1 MANDDLQ
8 RFIDELRAR
17 VSIAD
22 VVGAK
27 VKLTKKGREYQ
38 GLCPFHNEKT
48 PSFTV
53 NESKGFYHCFGCG
66 AHGDIIKFEMEAN
79 GLPFIDALQKLAHQ
93 AGLQMPQ
100 LSAKDKKEEDERKSL
115 YEIMEAACAFF
126 ERELRM
132 PGGAAGLKYFTEKR
146 GLSPE
151 TLKKFRLGFA
161 PSNNALMAHLKAQG
175 IDEKDMKELGLI
187 AIPEDTSRRPH
198 DFFRNRVMIPITNKQ
213 GKIIAFGGRVMEKI
227 EPKYLNSPDTPIF
240 NKRRNLYNLDKARE
254 VAYKEKKLIICE
266 GYMDVIALDRY
277 GFGYAVAPLGTALTE
292 EQIAEA
298 WRVCPEPVLCLDGDS
313 PGVKAAMRAVDR
325 VLPMLKA
332 GYSLQFLFLP
342 DNQDPDEYLQAHGH
356 DSFAALMR
364 KTSPLIDIL
373 WRKYTENE
381 DSSTPE
387 KKALIEKTLLS
398 EVAKIGDATVRSY
411 YAQEIRSRIY
421 AAFRRTPWQQPAAP
435 RMPSAFRAPSAARNV
450 SPASRMP
457 SAPFSSPSR
466 MPPVP
471 FSSPSP
477 MQPAAPVSPAPQM
490 PETPPAYLDDI
501 PLPEAAPQYQ
511 EPQPTCPSQTPRQS
525 ANTGLPSNFS
535 PFPDTA
541 SFSGFR
547 PSSNAFP
554 SSGARPFS
562 NSASSPNAR
571 PFPNSGRGAS
581 RWADTRTPRPALN
594 HGIAAAPETLRQSAD
609 GECDKNLRFI
619 IAAGL
624 VYPELIDE
632 YEEQV
637 LSSDIKNAGLKNL
650 FAAMADLYREAETP
664 PAADELQQQLAQRPE
679 GAPLASLWELDMLK
693 KRSPFINDLRK
704 NIDKLLLE
712 DKLRTLEEEIKNVSA
727 ELCKNFTEEAYLRQS
742 ALKKERD
749 EILAAAAE
757 PED

>member
-115 YEIMEAACAFF
+115 YEIMETACAFF

-132 PGGAAGLKYFTEKR
+132 PDGASGLKYFTEKR

-161 PSNNALMAHLKAQG
+161 PNNNALMAHLKAQG

-298 WRVCPEPVLCLDGDS
+298 WRVCPEPILCLDGDS

-435 RMPSAFRAPSAARNV
+435 VPPAPRMPVPST
-450 SPASRMP
+450 PK
-457 SAPFSSPSR
+457 
-466 MPPVP
+466 
-471 FSSPSP
+471 
-477 MQPAAPVSPAPQM
+477 M

-501 PLPEAAPQYQ
+501 PLPEAAPQHRK
-511 EPQPTCPSQTPRQS
+511 PQPDRPSQAPRQF
-525 ANTGLPSNFS
+525 ANTGSPSNS
-535 PFPDTA
+535 GPFPDTA

-547 PSSNAFP
+547 PSFNAVP
-554 SSGARPFS
+554 LSGRRPFS
-562 NSASSPNAR
+562 NSASSPDAR
-571 PFPNSGRGAS
+571 SFPNSGRGAS
-581 RWADTRTPRPALN
+581 RWADTRTLRPALS

-637 LSSDIKNAGLKNL
+637 LSSDIRNAGLKNL

-742 ALKKERD
+742 SLKKERD

>member
-115 YEIMEAACAFF
+115 YEIMETACAFF

-132 PGGAAGLKYFTEKR
+132 PDGASGLKYFTEKR

-161 PSNNALMAHLKAQG
+161 PNNNALMAHLKAQG

-298 WRVCPEPVLCLDGDS
+298 WRVCPEPILCLDGDS

-398 EVAKIGDATVRSY
+398 EVAKIGDTTVRSY

-421 AAFRRTPWQQPAAP
+421 AAFRRTPWQKPAAPVPPAP
-435 RMPSAFRAPSAARNV
+435 RMPV
-450 SPASRMP
+450 
-457 SAPFSSPSR
+457 
-466 MPPVP
+466 PPTP
-471 FSSPSP
+471 K
-477 MQPAAPVSPAPQM
+477 M
-490 PETPPAYLDDI
+490 PETPPAYLNDI
-501 PLPEAAPQYQ
+501 PLPEVAPQHRK
-511 EPQPTCPSQTPRQS
+511 PQPDRPSQAPRQF
-525 ANTGLPSNFS
+525 ANTGSPSNS
-535 PFPDTA
+535 GPFPDTA

-547 PSSNAFP
+547 PSFNAVP
-554 SSGARPFS
+554 LSGRRPFS
-562 NSASSPNAR
+562 NSASSPDAR
-571 PFPNSGRGAS
+571 SFPNSGRGAS
-581 RWADTRTPRPALN
+581 RWADTRTLRPALS
-594 HGIAAAPETLRQSAD
+594 HSIAAAPETLRQSAD

-637 LSSDIKNAGLKNL
+637 LSSDIRNAGLKNL

-742 ALKKERD
+742 SLKKERD

>member
-38 GLCPFHNEKT
+38 GICPFHNEKT

-115 YEIMEAACAFF
+115 YEIMETACAFF

-132 PGGAAGLKYFTEKR
+132 PDGASGLKYFTEKR

-161 PSNNALMAHLKAQG
+161 PNNNALMAHLKAQG

-298 WRVCPEPVLCLDGDS
+298 WRVCPEPILCLDGDS

-435 RMPSAFRAPSAARNV
+435 VPPAPRMPV
-450 SPASRMP
+450 
-457 SAPFSSPSR
+457 
-466 MPPVP
+466 PPT
-471 FSSPSP
+471 SK
-477 MQPAAPVSPAPQM
+477 M

-501 PLPEAAPQYQ
+501 PLPEAAPQHRK
-511 EPQPTCPSQTPRQS
+511 PQPDRPSQAPRQF
-525 ANTGLPSNFS
+525 ANTGSPSNS
-535 PFPDTA
+535 GPFPDTA

-547 PSSNAFP
+547 PSFNAVP
-554 SSGARPFS
+554 LSGRRPFS
-562 NSASSPNAR
+562 NSVSSPDAR
-571 PFPNSGRGAS
+571 SFPNSGRGAS
-581 RWADTRTPRPALN
+581 RWADTRTLRPALS

-637 LSSDIKNAGLKNL
+637 LSSDIRNAGLKNL

-712 DKLRTLEEEIKNVSA
+712 DKLRSLEEEIKNVSA

>member
-17 VSIAD
+17 ISIAD

-115 YEIMEAACAFF
+115 YEIMETACAFF

-132 PGGAAGLKYFTEKR
+132 PDGTSGLKYFTEKR

-161 PSNNALMAHLKAQG
+161 PNNNALMAHLKAQG

-298 WRVCPEPVLCLDGDS
+298 WRVCPEPILCLDGDS

-421 AAFRRTPWQQPAAP
+421 AAFRRTPWQKPAAPVPPAP
-435 RMPSAFRAPSAARNV
+435 RMPV
-450 SPASRMP
+450 
-457 SAPFSSPSR
+457 
-466 MPPVP
+466 PPTP
-471 FSSPSP
+471 K
-477 MQPAAPVSPAPQM
+477 M

-501 PLPEAAPQYQ
+501 PLPEAAPQHRK
-511 EPQPTCPSQTPRQS
+511 PQPDRPSQAPRQF
-525 ANTGLPSNFS
+525 ANTGSPSNS
-535 PFPDTA
+535 GPFPDTA

-547 PSSNAFP
+547 PSFNAVP
-554 SSGARPFS
+554 LSGRRPFS
-562 NSASSPNAR
+562 NSASSPDAR
-571 PFPNSGRGAS
+571 SFPNSGRGAS
-581 RWADTRTPRPALN
+581 RWADTRTLRPALS

-637 LSSDIKNAGLKNL
+637 LSSDIRNAGLKNL

-712 DKLRTLEEEIKNVSA
+712 DKLRSLEEEIKNVSA

-742 ALKKERD
+742 SLKKERD

>member
-115 YEIMEAACAFF
+115 YEIMETACAFF

-132 PGGAAGLKYFTEKR
+132 PDGASGLKYFTEKR

-161 PSNNALMAHLKAQG
+161 PNNNALMAHLKAQG

-292 EQIAEA
+292 EQITEA
-298 WRVCPEPVLCLDGDS
+298 WRVCPEPILCLDGDS

-435 RMPSAFRAPSAARNV
+435 VPPAPRMPV
-450 SPASRMP
+450 
-457 SAPFSSPSR
+457 
-466 MPPVP
+466 PPT
-471 FSSPSP
+471 SK
-477 MQPAAPVSPAPQM
+477 M

-501 PLPEAAPQYQ
+501 PLPEAAPQHRK
-511 EPQPTCPSQTPRQS
+511 PQPDRPSQAPRQF
-525 ANTGLPSNFS
+525 ANTGSPSNS
-535 PFPDTA
+535 GPFPDTA

-547 PSSNAFP
+547 PSFNAVP
-554 SSGARPFS
+554 LSGRRPFS
-562 NSASSPNAR
+562 NSASSPDTR
-571 PFPNSGRGAS
+571 SFPNSGRGAS
-581 RWADTRTPRPALN
+581 RWADTRPLRPALS

-609 GECDKNLRFI
+609 GECDKTC
-619 IAAGL
+619 
-624 VYPELIDE
+624 V
-632 YEEQV
+632 
-637 LSSDIKNAGLKNL
+637 SSSPPVWS
-650 FAAMADLYREAETP
+650 TP
-664 PAADELQQQLAQRPE
+664 
-679 GAPLASLWELDMLK
+679 
-693 KRSPFINDLRK
+693 N
-704 NIDKLLLE
+704 
-712 DKLRTLEEEIKNVSA
+712 
-727 ELCKNFTEEAYLRQS
+727 
-742 ALKKERD
+742 
-749 EILAAAAE
+749 
-757 PED
+757 

>member
-115 YEIMEAACAFF
+115 YEIMETACAFF

-132 PGGAAGLKYFTEKR
+132 PDGASGLKYFTEKR

-161 PSNNALMAHLKAQG
+161 PNNNALMAHLKAQG

-298 WRVCPEPVLCLDGDS
+298 WRVCPEPILCLDGDS

-435 RMPSAFRAPSAARNV
+435 VPPAPRMPV
-450 SPASRMP
+450 
-457 SAPFSSPSR
+457 
-466 MPPVP
+466 PPTP
-471 FSSPSP
+471 K
-477 MQPAAPVSPAPQM
+477 M
-490 PETPPAYLDDI
+490 PETPPAYLNDI
-501 PLPEAAPQYQ
+501 PLPEVAPQHRK
-511 EPQPTCPSQTPRQS
+511 PQPDRPSQAPRQF
-525 ANTGLPSNFS
+525 ANTGAPSNS
-535 PFPDTA
+535 GPFPDTA

-547 PSSNAFP
+547 PSFNAVP
-554 SSGARPFS
+554 LSGRRPFS
-562 NSASSPNAR
+562 NSASSPDAR
-571 PFPNSGRGAS
+571 SFPNSGRGAS
-581 RWADTRTPRPALN
+581 RWADTRTLRPALS

-637 LSSDIKNAGLKNL
+637 LSSDIRNAGLKNL

-679 GAPLASLWELDMLK
+679 GSPLASLWELDMLK

-742 ALKKERD
+742 SLKKERD

>member
-115 YEIMEAACAFF
+115 YEIMETACAFF

-132 PGGAAGLKYFTEKR
+132 PDGASGLKYFTEKR

-161 PSNNALMAHLKAQG
+161 PNNNALMAHLKAQG

-298 WRVCPEPVLCLDGDS
+298 WRVCPEPILCLDGDS

-435 RMPSAFRAPSAARNV
+435 VPPAPRMPV
-450 SPASRMP
+450 
-457 SAPFSSPSR
+457 
-466 MPPVP
+466 PPT
-471 FSSPSP
+471 SK
-477 MQPAAPVSPAPQM
+477 M

-501 PLPEAAPQYQ
+501 PLPEVAPQHRK
-511 EPQPTCPSQTPRQS
+511 PQPDHPSQAPRQF
-525 ANTGLPSNFS
+525 ANTGSPSNS
-535 PFPDTA
+535 GPFPDTA

-547 PSSNAFP
+547 PSFNAVP
-554 SSGARPFS
+554 LSGRRPFS
-562 NSASSPNAR
+562 NSASSPDAR
-571 PFPNSGRGAS
+571 SFPNSGRGAS
-581 RWADTRTPRPALN
+581 RWADTRTLRPALS

-637 LSSDIKNAGLKNL
+637 LSSDIRNAGLKNL

>member
-115 YEIMEAACAFF
+115 YEIMETACAFF

-132 PGGAAGLKYFTEKR
+132 PDGASGLKYFTEKR

-161 PSNNALMAHLKAQG
+161 PNNNALMAHLKAQG

-298 WRVCPEPVLCLDGDS
+298 WRVCPEPILCLDGDS

-435 RMPSAFRAPSAARNV
+435 VPPAPRMPG
-450 SPASRMP
+450 
-457 SAPFSSPSR
+457 
-466 MPPVP
+466 PPT
-471 FSSPSP
+471 S
-477 MQPAAPVSPAPQM
+477 QM
-490 PETPPAYLDDI
+490 PETQPAYLDDI
-501 PLPEAAPQYQ
+501 PLPEAAPQHRK
-511 EPQPTCPSQTPRQS
+511 PQPDRPSQAPRQFT
-525 ANTGLPSNFS
+525 NTGSPSNS
-535 PFPDTA
+535 GPFPDTA
-541 SFSGFR
+541 SFSSFR
-547 PSSNAFP
+547 PSFNAVP
-554 SSGARPFS
+554 LSGRRPFS
-562 NSASSPNAR
+562 NSASSPDAR
-571 PFPNSGRGAS
+571 SFPNSGRGAS
-581 RWADTRTPRPALN
+581 RWADTRTLRPALS

-637 LSSDIKNAGLKNL
+637 LSSDIRNAGLKNGP
-650 FAAMADLYREAETP
+650 FRRHGGFVP
-664 PAADELQQQLAQRPE
+664 RSRN
-679 GAPLASLWELDMLK
+679 APCC
-693 KRSPFINDLRK
+693 R
-704 NIDKLLLE
+704 
-712 DKLRTLEEEIKNVSA
+712 
-727 ELCKNFTEEAYLRQS
+727 
-742 ALKKERD
+742 
-749 EILAAAAE
+749 
-757 PED
+757 

>member
-115 YEIMEAACAFF
+115 YEIMETACAFF

-132 PGGAAGLKYFTEKR
+132 PDGASGLKYFTEKR

-161 PSNNALMAHLKAQG
+161 PNNNALMAHLKAQG

-298 WRVCPEPVLCLDGDS
+298 WRVCPEPILCLDGDS

-435 RMPSAFRAPSAARNV
+435 VPPAPRMPV
-450 SPASRMP
+450 
-457 SAPFSSPSR
+457 
-466 MPPVP
+466 PPT
-471 FSSPSP
+471 SK
-477 MQPAAPVSPAPQM
+477 M

-501 PLPEAAPQYQ
+501 PLPEAAPQHRK
-511 EPQPTCPSQTPRQS
+511 PQPDRPSQAPRQF
-525 ANTGLPSNFS
+525 ANTGAPSNS
-535 PFPDTA
+535 GPFPDTA
-541 SFSGFR
+541 SFSSFR
-547 PSSNAFP
+547 PSFNAVP
-554 SSGARPFS
+554 LSGRRPFS
-562 NSASSPNAR
+562 NSASSPDAR
-571 PFPNSGRGAS
+571 SFPNSGRGAS
-581 RWADTRTPRPALN
+581 RWADTRTLRPALS

-637 LSSDIKNAGLKNL
+637 LSSDIRNAGLKNL
-650 FAAMADLYREAETP
+650 FAAMADLYREAEMP

-742 ALKKERD
+742 SLKKERD

>member
-115 YEIMEAACAFF
+115 YEIMETACAFF

-132 PGGAAGLKYFTEKR
+132 PDGASGLKYFTEKR

-161 PSNNALMAHLKAQG
+161 PNNNALMAHLKAQG

-277 GFGYAVAPLGTALTE
+277 GFGYGVAPLGTALTE

-298 WRVCPEPVLCLDGDS
+298 WRVCPEPILCLDGDS

-435 RMPSAFRAPSAARNV
+435 VPPAPRMPV
-450 SPASRMP
+450 
-457 SAPFSSPSR
+457 
-466 MPPVP
+466 PPT
-471 FSSPSP
+471 SK
-477 MQPAAPVSPAPQM
+477 M

-501 PLPEAAPQYQ
+501 PLPEAAPQHRK
-511 EPQPTCPSQTPRQS
+511 PQPDRPSQAPRQFT
-525 ANTGLPSNFS
+525 NTGSPSNS
-535 PFPDTA
+535 GPFPDTA
-541 SFSGFR
+541 SFSSFR
-547 PSSNAFP
+547 PSFNAVP
-554 SSGARPFS
+554 LSGRRPFS
-562 NSASSPNAR
+562 NSASSPDAR
-571 PFPNSGRGAS
+571 SFPNSGRGAS
-581 RWADTRTPRPALN
+581 RWADTRTLRPALS

-637 LSSDIKNAGLKNL
+637 LSSDIRNAGLKNL

-712 DKLRTLEEEIKNVSA
+712 DKLRSLEEEIKNVSA

>member
-115 YEIMEAACAFF
+115 YEIMETACAFF

-132 PGGAAGLKYFTEKR
+132 PDGASGLKYFTEKR

-161 PSNNALMAHLKAQG
+161 PNNNALMAHLKAQG

-298 WRVCPEPVLCLDGDS
+298 WRVCPEPILCLDGDS

-435 RMPSAFRAPSAARNV
+435 VPPAPRMPV
-450 SPASRMP
+450 
-457 SAPFSSPSR
+457 
-466 MPPVP
+466 PPTP
-471 FSSPSP
+471 K
-477 MQPAAPVSPAPQM
+477 M

-501 PLPEAAPQYQ
+501 PLPEVAPQHRK
-511 EPQPTCPSQTPRQS
+511 PQPDHPSQAPRQF
-525 ANTGLPSNFS
+525 ANTGSPSNS
-535 PFPDTA
+535 GPFPDTA

-547 PSSNAFP
+547 PSFNAVP
-554 SSGARPFS
+554 LSGRRPFS
-562 NSASSPNAR
+562 NSASSPDAR
-571 PFPNSGRGAS
+571 SFPNSGRGAS
-581 RWADTRTPRPALN
+581 RWADTRTLRPALS

-637 LSSDIKNAGLKNL
+637 LSSDIRNASLKNQRL
-650 FAAMADLYREAETP
+650 ET
-664 PAADELQQQLAQRPE
+664 R
-679 GAPLASLWELDMLK
+679 
-693 KRSPFINDLRK
+693 
-704 NIDKLLLE
+704 
-712 DKLRTLEEEIKNVSA
+712 
-727 ELCKNFTEEAYLRQS
+727 
-742 ALKKERD
+742 
-749 EILAAAAE
+749 
-757 PED
+757 

>member
-115 YEIMEAACAFF
+115 YEIMETACAFF

-132 PGGAAGLKYFTEKR
+132 PDGASGLKYFTEKR

-161 PSNNALMAHLKAQG
+161 PNNNALMAHLKAQG

-298 WRVCPEPVLCLDGDS
+298 WRVCPEPILCLDGDS

-435 RMPSAFRAPSAARNV
+435 VPPAPRMPV
-450 SPASRMP
+450 
-457 SAPFSSPSR
+457 
-466 MPPVP
+466 PPT
-471 FSSPSP
+471 SK
-477 MQPAAPVSPAPQM
+477 M
-490 PETPPAYLDDI
+490 PETPPAYLNDI
-501 PLPEAAPQYQ
+501 PLPEAAPQHRK
-511 EPQPTCPSQTPRQS
+511 PQPDRPSQAPRQFT
-525 ANTGLPSNFS
+525 NTGSPSNS
-535 PFPDTA
+535 GPFPDTA

-547 PSSNAFP
+547 PSFNAVLL
-554 SSGARPFS
+554 SGRRPFS
-562 NSASSPNAR
+562 NSASSPDAR
-571 PFPNSGRGAS
+571 SFPNSGRGAS
-581 RWADTRTPRPALN
+581 RWADTRTLRPALS

-637 LSSDIKNAGLKNL
+637 LSSDIRNAGLKNL

-742 ALKKERD
+742 SLKKERD

>member
-17 VSIAD
+17 ISIAD

-115 YEIMEAACAFF
+115 YEIMETACAFF

-132 PGGAAGLKYFTEKR
+132 PDGASGLKYFTEKR

-161 PSNNALMAHLKAQG
+161 PNNNALMAHLKAQG

-298 WRVCPEPVLCLDGDS
+298 WRVCPEPILCLDGDS

-421 AAFRRTPWQQPAAP
+421 AAFRRTPWQQPVAPVPPAP
-435 RMPSAFRAPSAARNV
+435 RMPV
-450 SPASRMP
+450 
-457 SAPFSSPSR
+457 
-466 MPPVP
+466 PPT
-471 FSSPSP
+471 SK
-477 MQPAAPVSPAPQM
+477 M

-501 PLPEAAPQYQ
+501 PLPEVAPQHRK
-511 EPQPTCPSQTPRQS
+511 PQPDHPSQAPRQF
-525 ANTGLPSNFS
+525 ANTGSPSNS
-535 PFPDTA
+535 GPFPDTA

-547 PSSNAFP
+547 PSFNAVP
-554 SSGARPFS
+554 LSGRRPFS
-562 NSASSPNAR
+562 NSASSPDAR
-571 PFPNSGRGAS
+571 SFPNSGRGAS
-581 RWADTRTPRPALN
+581 RWADTRTLRPALS

-637 LSSDIKNAGLKNL
+637 LSSDIRNAGLKNL

>member
-1 MANDDLQ
+1 
-8 RFIDELRAR
+8 
-17 VSIAD
+17 
-22 VVGAK
+22 
-27 VKLTKKGREYQ
+27 
-38 GLCPFHNEKT
+38 
-48 PSFTV
+48 
-53 NESKGFYHCFGCG
+53 
-66 AHGDIIKFEMEAN
+66 MEAN

-115 YEIMEAACAFF
+115 YEIMETACAFF

-132 PGGAAGLKYFTEKR
+132 PDGASGLKYFTEKR

-161 PSNNALMAHLKAQG
+161 PNNNALMAHLKAQG

-292 EQIAEA
+292 EQITEA
-298 WRVCPEPVLCLDGDS
+298 WRVCPEPILCLDGDS

-435 RMPSAFRAPSAARNV
+435 VPPAPRMPV
-450 SPASRMP
+450 
-457 SAPFSSPSR
+457 
-466 MPPVP
+466 PPT
-471 FSSPSP
+471 SK
-477 MQPAAPVSPAPQM
+477 M

-501 PLPEAAPQYQ
+501 PLPEAAPQHRK
-511 EPQPTCPSQTPRQS
+511 PQPDRPSQAPRQF
-525 ANTGLPSNFS
+525 ANTGSPSNS
-535 PFPDTA
+535 GPFPDTA

-547 PSSNAFP
+547 PSFNAVP
-554 SSGARPFS
+554 LSGRRPFS
-562 NSASSPNAR
+562 NSASSPDTR
-571 PFPNSGRGAS
+571 SFPNSGRGAS
-581 RWADTRTPRPALN
+581 RWADTRPLRPALS

-637 LSSDIKNAGLKNL
+637 LSSDIRNAGLKNL

-742 ALKKERD
+742 SLKKERD

>member
-115 YEIMEAACAFF
+115 YEIMETACAFF

-132 PGGAAGLKYFTEKR
+132 PDGASGLKYFTEKR

-161 PSNNALMAHLKAQG
+161 PNNNALMAHLKAQG

-298 WRVCPEPVLCLDGDS
+298 WRVCPEPILCLDGDS

-435 RMPSAFRAPSAARNV
+435 VPPAPRMPV
-450 SPASRMP
+450 
-457 SAPFSSPSR
+457 
-466 MPPVP
+466 PPT
-471 FSSPSP
+471 SK
-477 MQPAAPVSPAPQM
+477 M

-501 PLPEAAPQYQ
+501 PLPEVAPQHRK
-511 EPQPTCPSQTPRQS
+511 PQPDLPSQAPRQFT
-525 ANTGLPSNFS
+525 NTGSPSNS
-535 PFPDTA
+535 GPFPDTA

-547 PSSNAFP
+547 PSFNAVP
-554 SSGARPFS
+554 LSGRRPLS
-562 NSASSPNAR
+562 NSASSPDAR
-571 PFPNSGRGAS
+571 SFPNSGRGAS
-581 RWADTRTPRPALN
+581 RWADTRTLRPALS

-637 LSSDIKNAGLKNL
+637 LSSDIRNAGLKNL

-679 GAPLASLWELDMLK
+679 GAPLDSLWELDMLK

-712 DKLRTLEEEIKNVSA
+712 DKLRSLEEEIKNVSA

>member
-115 YEIMEAACAFF
+115 YEIMETACAFF

-132 PGGAAGLKYFTEKR
+132 PDGASGLKYFTEKR

-161 PSNNALMAHLKAQG
+161 PNNNALMAHLKAQG

-227 EPKYLNSPDTPIF
+227 EPKYLNSPDTPI
-240 NKRRNLYNLDKARE
+240 
-254 VAYKEKKLIICE
+254 ICE

-298 WRVCPEPVLCLDGDS
+298 WRVCPEPILCLDGDS

-435 RMPSAFRAPSAARNV
+435 VPPAPRMPV
-450 SPASRMP
+450 
-457 SAPFSSPSR
+457 
-466 MPPVP
+466 PPTP
-471 FSSPSP
+471 K
-477 MQPAAPVSPAPQM
+477 M

-501 PLPEAAPQYQ
+501 PLPEVAPQHRK
-511 EPQPTCPSQTPRQS
+511 PQPDHPSQAPRQF
-525 ANTGLPSNFS
+525 ANTGSPSNS
-535 PFPDTA
+535 GPFPDTA

-547 PSSNAFP
+547 PSFNAVP
-554 SSGARPFS
+554 LSGRRPFS
-562 NSASSPNAR
+562 NSASSPDAR
-571 PFPNSGRGAS
+571 SFPNSGRGAS
-581 RWADTRTPRPALN
+581 RWADTRTLRPALS

-624 VYPELIDE
+624 VYPDLIDE

-637 LSSDIKNAGLKNL
+637 LSSDIRNASLKNL

-679 GAPLASLWELDMLK
+679 GAPLTSLWELDMLK

>member
-115 YEIMEAACAFF
+115 YEIMETACAFF

-132 PGGAAGLKYFTEKR
+132 PDGASGLKYFTEKR

-161 PSNNALMAHLKAQG
+161 PNNNALMAHLKAQG

-298 WRVCPEPVLCLDGDS
+298 WRVCPEPILCLDGDS

-435 RMPSAFRAPSAARNV
+435 VPPAPRMPV
-450 SPASRMP
+450 
-457 SAPFSSPSR
+457 
-466 MPPVP
+466 PPT
-471 FSSPSP
+471 SK
-477 MQPAAPVSPAPQM
+477 M

-501 PLPEAAPQYQ
+501 PLPEAAPQHRK
-511 EPQPTCPSQTPRQS
+511 PQPDRPSQAPRQF
-525 ANTGLPSNFS
+525 ANTGSPSNS
-535 PFPDTA
+535 GPFPDTA

-547 PSSNAFP
+547 PSFNAVP
-554 SSGARPFS
+554 LSGRRPFS
-562 NSASSPNAR
+562 NSASSPDAR
-571 PFPNSGRGAS
+571 SFPNSGRGAS
-581 RWADTRTPRPALN
+581 RWADTRPLRPALS

-637 LSSDIKNAGLKNL
+637 LSSDIRNASLKNL

-742 ALKKERD
+742 SLKKERD

>member
-93 AGLQMPQ
+93 AGLQIPQ

-115 YEIMEAACAFF
+115 YEIMETACAFF

-132 PGGAAGLKYFTEKR
+132 PDGASGLKYFTEKR

-161 PSNNALMAHLKAQG
+161 PNNNALMAHLKAQG

-298 WRVCPEPVLCLDGDS
+298 WRVCPEPILCLDGDS

-435 RMPSAFRAPSAARNV
+435 VPPAPRMPV
-450 SPASRMP
+450 
-457 SAPFSSPSR
+457 
-466 MPPVP
+466 PPT
-471 FSSPSP
+471 SK
-477 MQPAAPVSPAPQM
+477 M

-501 PLPEAAPQYQ
+501 PLPEAAPQHRK
-511 EPQPTCPSQTPRQS
+511 PQPDRPSQAPRQFT
-525 ANTGLPSNFS
+525 NTSSPSNS
-535 PFPDTA
+535 GPFPDTA
-541 SFSGFR
+541 SFSSFR
-547 PSSNAFP
+547 PSFNAVP
-554 SSGARPFS
+554 LSGRRPFS
-562 NSASSPNAR
+562 NSASSPDAR
-571 PFPNSGRGAS
+571 SFPNSGRGAS
-581 RWADTRTPRPALN
+581 RWADTRTLRPALS

-637 LSSDIKNAGLKNL
+637 LSSDIRNAGLKNL

>member
-115 YEIMEAACAFF
+115 YEIMETACAFF

-132 PGGAAGLKYFTEKR
+132 PDGASGLKYFTEKR

-161 PSNNALMAHLKAQG
+161 PNNNALMAHLKAQG

-298 WRVCPEPVLCLDGDS
+298 WRVCPEPILCLDGDS

-435 RMPSAFRAPSAARNV
+435 VPPAPRMPV
-450 SPASRMP
+450 
-457 SAPFSSPSR
+457 
-466 MPPVP
+466 PPP
-471 FSSPSP
+471 KK
-477 MQPAAPVSPAPQM
+477 M

-501 PLPEAAPQYQ
+501 PLPEAAPQHRK
-511 EPQPTCPSQTPRQS
+511 PQPDRPSQAPRQF
-525 ANTGLPSNFS
+525 ANTGSPSNS
-535 PFPDTA
+535 GPFPDTA

-547 PSSNAFP
+547 PSFNAVP
-554 SSGARPFS
+554 LSGRRPFS
-562 NSASSPNAR
+562 NSASSPDAR
-571 PFPNSGRGAS
+571 SFPNSGRGAS
-581 RWADTRTPRPALN
+581 RWADTRPLRPALS

-637 LSSDIKNAGLKNL
+637 LSSDIRNASLKNL

>member
-1 MANDDLQ
+1 
-8 RFIDELRAR
+8 
-17 VSIAD
+17 
-22 VVGAK
+22 
-27 VKLTKKGREYQ
+27 
-38 GLCPFHNEKT
+38 
-48 PSFTV
+48 
-53 NESKGFYHCFGCG
+53 
-66 AHGDIIKFEMEAN
+66 MEAN

-115 YEIMEAACAFF
+115 YEIMETACAFF

-132 PGGAAGLKYFTEKR
+132 PDGASGLKYFTEKR

-161 PSNNALMAHLKAQG
+161 PNNNALMAHLKAQG

-298 WRVCPEPVLCLDGDS
+298 WRVCPEPILCLDGDS

-364 KTSPLIDIL
+364 KTLPLIDIL

-435 RMPSAFRAPSAARNV
+435 VPPAPRMPV
-450 SPASRMP
+450 
-457 SAPFSSPSR
+457 
-466 MPPVP
+466 PPTP
-471 FSSPSP
+471 K
-477 MQPAAPVSPAPQM
+477 M
-490 PETPPAYLDDI
+490 PETPPAYLNDI
-501 PLPEAAPQYQ
+501 PLPEVAPQHRK
-511 EPQPTCPSQTPRQS
+511 PQPDRPSQAPRQF
-525 ANTGLPSNFS
+525 ANTGAPSNS
-535 PFPDTA
+535 GPFPDTA

-547 PSSNAFP
+547 PSFNAVP
-554 SSGARPFS
+554 LSGRRPFS
-562 NSASSPNAR
+562 NSASSPDAR
-571 PFPNSGRGAS
+571 SFPNSGRGAS
-581 RWADTRTPRPALN
+581 RWADTRTLRPALS
-594 HGIAAAPETLRQSAD
+594 HGIAAAPKTLRQSAD

-637 LSSDIKNAGLKNL
+637 LSSDIRNASLKNL

-712 DKLRTLEEEIKNVSA
+712 DKLRSLEEEIKNVSA

-742 ALKKERD
+742 SLKKERD

>member
-115 YEIMEAACAFF
+115 YEIMETACAFF

-132 PGGAAGLKYFTEKR
+132 PDGASGLKYFTEKR

-161 PSNNALMAHLKAQG
+161 PNNNALMAHLKAQG

-298 WRVCPEPVLCLDGDS
+298 WRVCPEPILCLDGDS

-421 AAFRRTPWQQPAAP
+421 AAFRRTPWQQPVVPVPPAP
-435 RMPSAFRAPSAARNV
+435 RMPV
-450 SPASRMP
+450 
-457 SAPFSSPSR
+457 
-466 MPPVP
+466 PPT
-471 FSSPSP
+471 SK
-477 MQPAAPVSPAPQM
+477 M
-490 PETPPAYLDDI
+490 PETPPAYLNDI
-501 PLPEAAPQYQ
+501 PLPEVAPQHRK
-511 EPQPTCPSQTPRQS
+511 PQPDRPSQAPRQF
-525 ANTGLPSNFS
+525 ANTGSPSNS
-535 PFPDTA
+535 GPFPDTA

-547 PSSNAFP
+547 PSFNAVP
-554 SSGARPFS
+554 LSGRRPFS
-562 NSASSPNAR
+562 NSASSPDAR
-571 PFPNSGRGAS
+571 SFPNSGRGAS
-581 RWADTRTPRPALN
+581 RWADTRTLRPALS

-637 LSSDIKNAGLKNL
+637 LSSDIRNAGLKNL

-742 ALKKERD
+742 SLKKERD

>member
-115 YEIMEAACAFF
+115 YEIMETACAFF

-132 PGGAAGLKYFTEKR
+132 PDGASGLKYFTEKR

-161 PSNNALMAHLKAQG
+161 PNNNALMAHLKAQG

-298 WRVCPEPVLCLDGDS
+298 WRVCPEPILCLDGDS

-435 RMPSAFRAPSAARNV
+435 VPPAPRMPV
-450 SPASRMP
+450 
-457 SAPFSSPSR
+457 
-466 MPPVP
+466 PPTP
-471 FSSPSP
+471 K
-477 MQPAAPVSPAPQM
+477 M
-490 PETPPAYLDDI
+490 PETPPAYLNDI
-501 PLPEAAPQYQ
+501 PLPEVAPQHRK
-511 EPQPTCPSQTPRQS
+511 PQPDRPSQAPRQF
-525 ANTGLPSNFS
+525 ANTGSPSNS
-535 PFPDTA
+535 GPFPDTA

-547 PSSNAFP
+547 PSFNAVP
-554 SSGARPFS
+554 LSGRRPFS
-562 NSASSPNAR
+562 NSVSSPDAR
-571 PFPNSGRGAS
+571 SFPNSGRGAS
-581 RWADTRTPRPALN
+581 RWADTRTLRPALS

-637 LSSDIKNAGLKNL
+637 LSSDIRNAGLKNL

-712 DKLRTLEEEIKNVSA
+712 DKLRSLEEEIKNVSA

-757 PED
+757 PEE

>member
-115 YEIMEAACAFF
+115 YEIMETACAFF

-132 PGGAAGLKYFTEKR
+132 PDGTSGLKYFTEKR

-161 PSNNALMAHLKAQG
+161 PNNNALMAHLKAQG

-298 WRVCPEPVLCLDGDS
+298 WRVCPEPILCLDGDS

-435 RMPSAFRAPSAARNV
+435 VPPAPRI
-450 SPASRMP
+450 
-457 SAPFSSPSR
+457 
-466 MPPVP
+466 PVP
-471 FSSPSP
+471 PTSK
-477 MQPAAPVSPAPQM
+477 M
-490 PETPPAYLDDI
+490 PETPPAYLNDI
-501 PLPEAAPQYQ
+501 PLPEAAPQHRK
-511 EPQPTCPSQTPRQS
+511 PQPDRPSQAPRQF
-525 ANTGLPSNFS
+525 ANTGSPSNS
-535 PFPDTA
+535 GPFPDTA

-547 PSSNAFP
+547 PSFNAVLL
-554 SSGARPFS
+554 SGRRPFS
-562 NSASSPNAR
+562 NSASSPDAR
-571 PFPNSGRGAS
+571 SFPNSGRGAS
-581 RWADTRTPRPALN
+581 RWADTRTLRPALS

-637 LSSDIKNAGLKNL
+637 LSSDIRNAGLKNL

-712 DKLRTLEEEIKNVSA
+712 DKLRSLEEEIKNVSA

-742 ALKKERD
+742 SLKKERD

>member
-115 YEIMEAACAFF
+115 YEIMETACAFF

-132 PGGAAGLKYFTEKR
+132 PDGASGLKYFTEKR

-161 PSNNALMAHLKAQG
+161 PNNNALMAHLKAQG

-213 GKIIAFGGRVMEKI
+213 GKIIAFGGRVTEKI

-298 WRVCPEPVLCLDGDS
+298 WRVCPEPILCLDGDS

-435 RMPSAFRAPSAARNV
+435 VPPAPRMPV
-450 SPASRMP
+450 
-457 SAPFSSPSR
+457 
-466 MPPVP
+466 PPTP
-471 FSSPSP
+471 K
-477 MQPAAPVSPAPQM
+477 M
-490 PETPPAYLDDI
+490 PETPPAYLNDI
-501 PLPEAAPQYQ
+501 PLPEVAPQHRK
-511 EPQPTCPSQTPRQS
+511 PQPDRPSQAPRQF
-525 ANTGLPSNFS
+525 ANTGAPSNS
-535 PFPDTA
+535 GPFPDTA

-547 PSSNAFP
+547 PSFNAVP
-554 SSGARPFS
+554 LSGRRPFS
-562 NSASSPNAR
+562 NSASSPDAR
-571 PFPNSGRGAS
+571 SFPNSGRGAS
-581 RWADTRTPRPALN
+581 RWADTRTLRPALS

-637 LSSDIKNAGLKNL
+637 LSSDIRNASLKNL

-742 ALKKERD
+742 SLKKERD

>member
-115 YEIMEAACAFF
+115 YEIMETACAFF

-132 PGGAAGLKYFTEKR
+132 PDGASGLKYFTEKR

-161 PSNNALMAHLKAQG
+161 PNNNALMAHLKAQG

-298 WRVCPEPVLCLDGDS
+298 WRVCPEPILCLDGDS

-421 AAFRRTPWQQPAAP
+421 AAFRRTPWQKPAAPVPPAP
-435 RMPSAFRAPSAARNV
+435 RMPVPST
-450 SPASRMP
+450 PK
-457 SAPFSSPSR
+457 
-466 MPPVP
+466 
-471 FSSPSP
+471 
-477 MQPAAPVSPAPQM
+477 M

-501 PLPEAAPQYQ
+501 PLPEAAPQHRK
-511 EPQPTCPSQTPRQS
+511 PQPDRPSQAPRQF
-525 ANTGLPSNFS
+525 ANTGSPSNS
-535 PFPDTA
+535 GPFPDTA

-547 PSSNAFP
+547 PSFNAVP
-554 SSGARPFS
+554 LSGRRPFS
-562 NSASSPNAR
+562 NSVSSPDAR
-571 PFPNSGRGAS
+571 SFPNSGRGAS
-581 RWADTRTPRPALN
+581 RWADTRTLRPALS

-637 LSSDIKNAGLKNL
+637 LSSDIRNAGLKNL

-712 DKLRTLEEEIKNVSA
+712 DKLRSLEEEIKNVSA

>member
-115 YEIMEAACAFF
+115 YEIMETACAFF

-132 PGGAAGLKYFTEKR
+132 PDGVSGLKYFTEKR

-161 PSNNALMAHLKAQG
+161 PNNNALMAHLKAQG

-298 WRVCPEPVLCLDGDS
+298 WRVCPEPILCLDGDS

-435 RMPSAFRAPSAARNV
+435 VPPAPRMPV
-450 SPASRMP
+450 
-457 SAPFSSPSR
+457 
-466 MPPVP
+466 PPT
-471 FSSPSP
+471 SK
-477 MQPAAPVSPAPQM
+477 M

-501 PLPEAAPQYQ
+501 PLPEAAPQHRK
-511 EPQPTCPSQTPRQS
+511 PQPDRPSQAPRQF
-525 ANTGLPSNFS
+525 ANTGSPSNS
-535 PFPDTA
+535 GPFPDTA

-547 PSSNAFP
+547 PSFNAVP
-554 SSGARPFS
+554 LSGRRPFS
-562 NSASSPNAR
+562 NSASSPDAR
-571 PFPNSGRGAS
+571 SFPNSGRGAS
-581 RWADTRTPRPALN
+581 RWADTRTLRPALS

-637 LSSDIKNAGLKNL
+637 LSSDIRNAGLKNL

-712 DKLRTLEEEIKNVSA
+712 DKLRSLEEEIKNVSA

>member
-115 YEIMEAACAFF
+115 YEIMETACAFF

-132 PGGAAGLKYFTEKR
+132 PDGASGLKYFTEKR

-161 PSNNALMAHLKAQG
+161 PNNNALMAHLKAQG

-298 WRVCPEPVLCLDGDS
+298 WRVCPEPILCLDGDS

-411 YAQEIRSRIY
+411 YAQEIRNRIY

-435 RMPSAFRAPSAARNV
+435 VPPAPRMPV
-450 SPASRMP
+450 
-457 SAPFSSPSR
+457 
-466 MPPVP
+466 PPT
-471 FSSPSP
+471 SK
-477 MQPAAPVSPAPQM
+477 M

-501 PLPEAAPQYQ
+501 PLPEVAPQHRK
-511 EPQPTCPSQTPRQS
+511 PQPDHPSQAPRQF
-525 ANTGLPSNFS
+525 ANTGSPSNS
-535 PFPDTA
+535 GPFPDTA

-547 PSSNAFP
+547 PSFNAVP
-554 SSGARPFS
+554 LSGRRPFS
-562 NSASSPNAR
+562 NSASSPDAR
-571 PFPNSGRGAS
+571 SFPNSGRGAS
-581 RWADTRTPRPALN
+581 RWADTRTLRPALS
-594 HGIAAAPETLRQSAD
+594 HGIAAAPETLRQSAN

-637 LSSDIKNAGLKNL
+637 LSSDIRNAGLKNL

-679 GAPLASLWELDMLK
+679 GAPLTSLWELDMLK

>member
-115 YEIMEAACAFF
+115 YEIMETACAFF

-132 PGGAAGLKYFTEKR
+132 PDGASGLKYFTEKR

-161 PSNNALMAHLKAQG
+161 PNNNALMAHLKAQG

-298 WRVCPEPVLCLDGDS
+298 WRVCPEPILCLDGDS

-421 AAFRRTPWQQPAAP
+421 AAFRRTPWQQPVAPVPPAP
-435 RMPSAFRAPSAARNV
+435 RMPV
-450 SPASRMP
+450 
-457 SAPFSSPSR
+457 
-466 MPPVP
+466 PPT
-471 FSSPSP
+471 SK
-477 MQPAAPVSPAPQM
+477 M

-501 PLPEAAPQYQ
+501 PLPEVAPQHRK
-511 EPQPTCPSQTPRQS
+511 PQPDHPSQAPRKF
-525 ANTGLPSNFS
+525 ANTGSPSNS
-535 PFPDTA
+535 GPFPDTA

-547 PSSNAFP
+547 PSFNAVP
-554 SSGARPFS
+554 LSGRRPLS
-562 NSASSPNAR
+562 NSASSPDAR
-571 PFPNSGRGAS
+571 SFPNSGRGAS
-581 RWADTRTPRPALN
+581 RWADTRTLRPALS

-637 LSSDIKNAGLKNL
+637 LSSDIRNAGLKNL

-679 GAPLASLWELDMLK
+679 GAPLDSLWELDMLK

-712 DKLRTLEEEIKNVSA
+712 DKLRSLEEEIKNVSA

>member
-115 YEIMEAACAFF
+115 YEIMETACAFF

-132 PGGAAGLKYFTEKR
+132 PDGASGLKYFTEKR

-161 PSNNALMAHLKAQG
+161 PNNNALMAHLKAQG

-298 WRVCPEPVLCLDGDS
+298 WRVCPEPILCLDGDS

-435 RMPSAFRAPSAARNV
+435 IPPAPRMPV
-450 SPASRMP
+450 
-457 SAPFSSPSR
+457 
-466 MPPVP
+466 PPTP
-471 FSSPSP
+471 K
-477 MQPAAPVSPAPQM
+477 M

-501 PLPEAAPQYQ
+501 PLPEVAPQHRK
-511 EPQPTCPSQTPRQS
+511 PQPDHPSQAPRQF
-525 ANTGLPSNFS
+525 ANTGSPSNS
-535 PFPDTA
+535 GPFPDTA

-547 PSSNAFP
+547 PSFNAVP
-554 SSGARPFS
+554 LSGRRPFS
-562 NSASSPNAR
+562 NSASSPDAR
-571 PFPNSGRGAS
+571 SFPNSGRGAS
-581 RWADTRTPRPALN
+581 RWADTRTLRPALS

-637 LSSDIKNAGLKNL
+637 LSSDIRNAGLKNL

-742 ALKKERD
+742 SLKKERD

>member
-115 YEIMEAACAFF
+115 YEIMETACAFF

-132 PGGAAGLKYFTEKR
+132 PDGASGLKYFTEKR

-161 PSNNALMAHLKAQG
+161 PNNNALMAHLKAQG

-298 WRVCPEPVLCLDGDS
+298 WRVCPEPILCLDGDS

-435 RMPSAFRAPSAARNV
+435 VPPAPRMPV
-450 SPASRMP
+450 
-457 SAPFSSPSR
+457 
-466 MPPVP
+466 PPT
-471 FSSPSP
+471 SK
-477 MQPAAPVSPAPQM
+477 M
-490 PETPPAYLDDI
+490 PETPPAYLNDI
-501 PLPEAAPQYQ
+501 PLPEAAPQHRK
-511 EPQPTCPSQTPRQS
+511 PQPDRPSQAPRQPT
-525 ANTGLPSNFS
+525 NTGSPSNS
-535 PFPDTA
+535 GPFPDTA
-541 SFSGFR
+541 SFSSFR
-547 PSSNAFP
+547 PSFNAVP
-554 SSGARPFS
+554 LSGRRPFS
-562 NSASSPNAR
+562 NSASSPDAR
-571 PFPNSGRGAS
+571 SFPNSGRGAS
-581 RWADTRTPRPALN
+581 RWADTRTLRPALS

-637 LSSDIKNAGLKNL
+637 LSSDIRNAGLKNL

-712 DKLRTLEEEIKNVSA
+712 DKLRSLEEEIKNVSA

>member
-115 YEIMEAACAFF
+115 YEIMETACAFF

-132 PGGAAGLKYFTEKR
+132 PDGASGLKYFTEKR

-161 PSNNALMAHLKAQG
+161 PNNNALMAHLKAQG

-298 WRVCPEPVLCLDGDS
+298 WRVCPEPILCLDGDS

-435 RMPSAFRAPSAARNV
+435 VPPAPRMPV
-450 SPASRMP
+450 
-457 SAPFSSPSR
+457 
-466 MPPVP
+466 PPT
-471 FSSPSP
+471 SK
-477 MQPAAPVSPAPQM
+477 M

-501 PLPEAAPQYQ
+501 PLPEAAPQHRK
-511 EPQPTCPSQTPRQS
+511 PQPDRPSQAPRQFT
-525 ANTGLPSNFS
+525 NTGSPSNS
-535 PFPDTA
+535 GPFPDTA
-541 SFSGFR
+541 SFSSFR
-547 PSSNAFP
+547 PSFNAVP
-554 SSGARPFS
+554 LSGRRPFS
-562 NSASSPNAR
+562 NSASSPDAR
-571 PFPNSGRGAS
+571 SFPNSGRGAS
-581 RWADTRTPRPALN
+581 RWADTRTLRPALS

-637 LSSDIKNAGLKNL
+637 LSSDIRNAGLKNL

-664 PAADELQQQLAQRPE
+664 PPADELQQQLAQRPE

-742 ALKKERD
+742 SLKKERD

>member
-115 YEIMEAACAFF
+115 YEIMETACAFF

-132 PGGAAGLKYFTEKR
+132 PDGASGLKYFTEKR

-161 PSNNALMAHLKAQG
+161 PNNNALMAHLKAQG

-298 WRVCPEPVLCLDGDS
+298 WRVCPEPILCLDGDS

-435 RMPSAFRAPSAARNV
+435 VPPAPRMPV
-450 SPASRMP
+450 
-457 SAPFSSPSR
+457 
-466 MPPVP
+466 PPT
-471 FSSPSP
+471 SK
-477 MQPAAPVSPAPQM
+477 M

-501 PLPEAAPQYQ
+501 PLPEAAPQHRK
-511 EPQPTCPSQTPRQS
+511 PQPDRPSQAPRQFT
-525 ANTGLPSNFS
+525 NTGSPSNS
-535 PFPDTA
+535 GPFPDTA
-541 SFSGFR
+541 SFSSFR
-547 PSSNAFP
+547 PSFNAVP
-554 SSGARPFS
+554 LSGRRPFS
-562 NSASSPNAR
+562 NSASSPDAR
-571 PFPNSGRGAS
+571 SFPNSGRGAS
-581 RWADTRTPRPALN
+581 RWADTRTLRPALS

-632 YEEQV
+632 YEKQV
-637 LSSDIKNAGLKNL
+637 LSSDIRNAGLKNL

-742 ALKKERD
+742 SLKKERD